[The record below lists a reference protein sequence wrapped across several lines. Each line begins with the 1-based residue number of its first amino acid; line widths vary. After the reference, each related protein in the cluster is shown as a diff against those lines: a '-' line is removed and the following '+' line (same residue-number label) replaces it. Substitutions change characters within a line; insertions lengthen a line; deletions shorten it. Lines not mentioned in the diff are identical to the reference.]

1 MNGRVS
7 IAKIQ
12 RKSNMIYLS
21 ENKFTAKMQRL
32 QTRNES
38 RRRRRLLW
46 EERTKYWPKFHAPPT
61 SKIALWAGFLLM
73 LEIIIFCQYLAIR
86 NNDATP
92 LVGVVGGIGGWM
104 SMFFSYNKK
113 STVENSSGGIVF
125 ETAMLAQQNTN
136 TSDEAV
142 G

>member
-1 MNGRVS
+1 MKMNRIKDKNLS
-7 IAKIQ
+7 RE
-12 RKSNMIYLS
+12 RK
-21 ENKFTAKMQRL
+21 
-32 QTRNES
+32 
-38 RRRRRLLW
+38 RRLW
-46 EERTKYWPKFHAPPT
+46 EERTKYWPRFNVPPT

-73 LEIIIFCQYLAIR
+73 LEIIIFCQYLAIKTH
-86 NNDATP
+86 DATP

-125 ETAMLAQQNTN
+125 ETAMLNNQNNAQTMNSIVVN
-136 TSDEAV
+136 EAV